1 MNLNREEKTAL
12 LMAQDIIRLKE
23 DFLLESYSFISSILD
38 VYGWTPYSNLVTS
51 HINDKFENRKD
62 DFNSDVFSLAEKI
75 LGKKIGGIRK

>member
-23 DFLLESYSFISSILD
+23 DFLLESYSFICSILD
-38 VYGWTPYSNLVTS
+38 GEWWTQYSKLS
-51 HINDKFENRKD
+51 IKQINFEFEDRKD

-75 LGKKIGGIRK
+75 LGRKIKGIRK

>member
-12 LMAQDIIRLKE
+12 LMAQDIISLKE
-23 DFLLESYSFISSILD
+23 GFLVENYSFICSILD

-51 HINDKFENRKD
+51 QINNKFENRKD

-75 LGKKIGGIRK
+75 LGKKIGG